1 MIGLG
6 RRLLLGTVVGTM
18 AAVTLIAA
26 PSTAEAHT
34 RTEETT
40 NVESRITSD
49 PGLDGVSWTV
59 HTGGLLIEV
68 TNRSDEV
75 LLIHG
80 YDGEPYLR
88 IGPEGVEENRR
99 SPATY
104 LNRDR
109 YERTTLPPV
118 VDVTAPP
125 EWQHVHDEPRVVWH
139 DHRTHW
145 MSPQPPRFVD
155 TNPVLR
161 ALMGMELVGP
171 VGAAHDEAGVFTEWS
186 VPVTYGGQDGQL
198 EGELVWIDAPTPWPW
213 LLLGAL
219 LVAPGFVGLR
229 HRDPHLR
236 IRAAAFVVLSVASI
250 NAIHLADDLLAFPS
264 DPLDEVFGLLHT
276 TIFLVS
282 GAAGAIWALRVRS
295 VPLLALGIGSGAVLY
310 HQGLV
315 HLPMLFA
322 SQFPTMWPDGLVRT
336 TVALGLA
343 QAIVV
348 TIVIRSTLRAASL
361 TTPGPAPSEDGD
373 AGTFAE
379 APRGALPLGQP
390 PVASDPD
397 AAPKEGSHL
406 ANNVRADR

>member
-1 MIGLG
+1 MTGLG
-6 RRLLLGTVVGTM
+6 RRLVLGTVVAAM
-18 AAVTLIAA
+18 AAVALLAV
-26 PSTAEAHT
+26 PSPADAHT

-40 NVESRITSD
+40 NVQSRITSD
-49 PGLDGVSWTV
+49 PSFDGVTWTV

-68 TNRSDEV
+68 ANSSDEV
-75 LLIHG
+75 LIIHG

-88 IGPEGVEENRR
+88 IGPDGVEENRR

-118 VDVTAPP
+118 VDASAPP
-125 EWQHVHDEPRVVWH
+125 EWQHVQDEPRMVWH

-145 MSPQPPRFVD
+145 MSPQPPRFVE
-155 TNPVLR
+155 TNAVLR
-161 ALMGMELVGP
+161 LLMGMELVGP

-186 VPVTYGGQDGQL
+186 VPVTFGGQDGQL
-198 EGELVWIDAPTPWPW
+198 QGELAWVDAPTPWPW
-213 LLLGAL
+213 LLLGTL
-219 LVAPGFVGLR
+219 LVAPGLIGLR

-236 IRAAAFVVLSVASI
+236 IRAAAIVVLGVASI

-295 VPLLALGIGSGAVLY
+295 APLLALGIGSGAVLY

-343 QAIVV
+343 QAVV
-348 TIVIRSTLRAASL
+348 VAIVIRSTLRA
-361 TTPGPAPSEDGD
+361 TTAPEPGPTPSQEGD
-373 AGTFAE
+373 AGTLGE
-379 APRGALPLGQP
+379 ARHRALPLDEP
-390 PVASDPD
+390 PAASDPD
-397 AAPKEGSHL
+397 AKPKEGSRL
-406 ANNVRADR
+406 VNNVRADR